1 MNDRVLD
8 FIQSGDFRPP
18 PTVTEQILG
27 NLPQTIATLH
37 HIARVGGLYGI
48 LSVLP
53 TREPRQR
60 YSTRQTVQVD
70 AVVDTRRT
78 RDLGVAIARVKG
90 INRAFVYIRSILI
103 LSKW

>member
-18 PTVTEQILG
+18 PTVTEQVLG
-27 NLPQTIATLH
+27 NLPQAIATLH

-60 YSTRQTVQVD
+60 YSTRPVSYTHLDVYKRQ
-70 AVVDTRRT
+70 
-78 RDLGVAIARVKG
+78 G
-90 INRAFVYIRSILI
+90 FVR
-103 LSKW
+103 